1 VPKVTRSRFAP
12 ARFPRMP
19 AVEGV
24 RLAVYSAGIKYR
36 GRPDI
41 LLAALDSGT
50 TVAGSFTRSSTASAP
65 VSWCRKQVPR
75 GRVRALLVNSGNANA
90 FTGAQGIQVVRW
102 AAGAVAQRLACR
114 PSDVLIAST
123 GVIGEPLP
131 IERINAALP
140 KLVDRLGRDG
150 WPEAARAITT
160 TDTFSKGVSRVCQIA
175 GQRVT
180 LSGIAKGSGMIAPDM
195 ATMLVFVFTDA
206 RISADILQSLH
217 SVAVGQSFN
226 CITVDSDTSTSDS
239 VVLAATG
246 KAMNQRP
253 SRASDPILKDFR
265 KALLSLYVDLATQ
278 VVKDG
283 EGASKFITVDVS
295 GASSRTAARVVGLAI
310 ANSPLVKTAMAGE
323 DANWGRI
330 VMAVG
335 KSGARVDQSLL
346 SVSIGGV
353 MIARAGERIESF
365 VESDVEQHLKG
376 TDILIAVDLGLGR
389 GRARIWTCDL
399 THEYI
404 RINAEYRS

>member
-1 VPKVTRSRFAP
+1 
-12 ARFPRMP
+12 
-19 AVEGV
+19 
-24 RLAVYSAGIKYR
+24 
-36 GRPDI
+36 
-41 LLAALDSGT
+41 
-50 TVAGSFTRSSTASAP
+50 
-65 VSWCRKQVPR
+65 
-75 GRVRALLVNSGNANA
+75 
-90 FTGAQGIQVVRW
+90 
-102 AAGAVAQRLACR
+102 
-114 PSDVLIAST
+114 VLIAST

-131 IERINAALP
+131 IDRIDAALP

-310 ANSPLVKTAMAGE
+310 ANSPLVKTAMDGE

-376 TDILIAVDLGLGR
+376 TDIQIAVDLGLGR